1 MGKNKKDEFASL
13 KMGLEE
19 TFENTLKMDFDVT
32 NAVDFTN
39 SQGQVMIVDIIQ
51 AGDEFQNKYIGVQKN
66 IKYKEKLID
75 VGVGK
80 TYIQKTNNKPS
91 AVALSGGSTLTDIDI
106 EVVELAVKEGYEP
119 NELNPKIA
127 GLLLAAGS
135 SPDNPLPLKDIVI
148 SLKGL
153 EVSRF
158 NSYQL
163 WQGNKTGSTQN
174 MNNFDGWLTLIK
186 KSSDV
191 TSGGTIHAFDAST
204 VLADMV
210 KFNNVVISK
219 FPAWINNGYAV
230 FMSPSQFQCFY
241 QTKFAQNGVVD
252 ALTLAAGVT
261 KTSFTFNNVTYYSM
275 QGMIGSNQIVATRL
289 GCLTVGTDLISETD
303 TVKFEFLRE
312 AEIYRLEIIYKLGAQ
327 IAREKEVIATL

>member
-51 AGDEFQNKYIGVQKN
+51 AGDEFQNKYIAVQKN

-80 TYIQKTNNKPS
+80 TYIQKTNNKLS

-119 NELNPKIA
+119 EELNPKIA

-153 EVSRF
+153 EVSRL

-163 WQGNKTGSTQN
+163 WQAKKTGSTQN
-174 MNNFDGWLTLIK
+174 MNYFDGWLTLIN
-186 KSSDV
+186 KSSGV
-191 TSGGTIHAFDAST
+191 TSGGTAHAFSAST

-289 GCLTVGTDLISETD
+289 GNLTAGTDLVSETD
-303 TVKFEFLRE
+303 TVKFEYLRE

>member
-1 MGKNKKDEFASL
+1 MAKNKKDEFASL

-39 SQGQVMIVDIIQ
+39 SQGQVIIVDIIQ

-91 AVALSGGSTLTDIDI
+91 AVALSGGSTLADIDI

-153 EVSRF
+153 EVSRV

-174 MNNFDGWLTLIK
+174 MNNFDGWLTLIN
-186 KSSDV
+186 KSTGV
-191 TSGGTIHAFDAST
+191 TSGGSAQAFSAST
-204 VLADMV
+204 VLAYMA

-252 ALTLAAGVT
+252 ALTLEAGVT
-261 KTSFTFNNVTYYSM
+261 KTSFNFNNVTYYSM

-289 GCLTVGTDLISETD
+289 GNLVAGVDLVSETD
-303 TVKFEFLRE
+303 TVKFEYLTE